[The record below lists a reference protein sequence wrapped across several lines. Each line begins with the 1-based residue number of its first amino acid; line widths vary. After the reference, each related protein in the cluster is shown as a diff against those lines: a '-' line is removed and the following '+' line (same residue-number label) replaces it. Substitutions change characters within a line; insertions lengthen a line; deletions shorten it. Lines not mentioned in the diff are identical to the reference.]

1 MHQISYDMSTQSTVD
16 KVVSGIPLLVSIL
29 VLFGGGVLGTWFLV
43 EENVYYFAYESSESG
58 FLDGRSTYDY
68 FLTEMSVKDTNGEY
82 DISYAEQ
89 NCNCENR
96 DGVFFNI
103 KLLIY
108 LVSLS
113 SILGLGILF
122 AREAPAVRDL
132 DLDNPVKKI
141 ISPMGRFS
149 VHVSTVVLIIF
160 LAGYIAFGIPGA
172 IEADYQGTLKE
183 CLYDSSMTIV
193 GSQDCFVDT
202 VNDQAELHSNWSLGL
217 APFILVIGVLIP
229 SIFSASS
236 AFDEMNIDPN
246 ASYSDAPS
254 EPEYFFDP
262 DGQILFDINT
272 GEVVAS
278 FVGEKRDFFYDED
291 AMILFDEGS
300 GEILFSPDV
309 KNNQ

>member
-1 MHQISYDMSTQSTVD
+1 MINQGTLD
-16 KVVSGIPLLVSIL
+16 KVVSAIPLLVSVL

-68 FLTEMSVKDTNGEY
+68 FLTEMSVMDTSGEY
-82 DISYAEQ
+82 DVAYGEQ

-108 LVSLS
+108 LVSFS

-122 AREAPAVRDL
+122 ARESSAVQGL
-132 DLDNPVKKI
+132 ALDNPVKKI
-141 ISPMGRFS
+141 ISPIGRFT

-160 LAGYIAFGIPGA
+160 LAGYIALGIPGA
-172 IEADYQGTLKE
+172 VQADYEGTLKE

-217 APFILVIGVLIP
+217 APFILIIGVLIP

-236 AFDEMNIDPN
+236 AFDEMNIDPH
-246 ASYSDAPS
+246 ASLSAIPSD
-254 EPEYFFDP
+254 PEYFFDP
-262 DGQILFDINT
+262 EGQILFDINT

-278 FVGEKRDFFYDED
+278 FVDEKRDFFYDED

-300 GEILFSPDV
+300 GEILFSPEIKD
-309 KNNQ
+309 K

>member
-1 MHQISYDMSTQSTVD
+1 MSAQNNIN
-16 KVVSGIPLLVSIL
+16 KGVSAIPLVISVL

-68 FLTEMSVKDTNGEY
+68 FLNEMAVSDTNGEY
-82 DISYAEQ
+82 DVAYDEQ

-108 LVSLS
+108 LILFS
-113 SILGLGILF
+113 SFLGTGILF
-122 AREAPAVRDL
+122 ARDAAAIKKLGSE
-132 DLDNPVKKI
+132 NPISKL
-141 ISPMGRFS
+141 ISPIGRFG
-149 VHVSTVVLIIF
+149 VHVSTVVLILF
-160 LAGYIAFGIPGA
+160 LAGYIVFGIPGA
-172 IEADYQGTLKE
+172 IEADYEGTLKE
-183 CLYDSSMTIV
+183 CLYDSSMSIV
-193 GSQDCFVDT
+193 GSEDCFVDT

-217 APFILVIGVLIP
+217 APFILIIGVLIP
-229 SIFSASS
+229 GIFSASS
-236 AFDEMNIDPN
+236 AFDEMTDKV
-246 ASYSDAPS
+246 SVSSDIVS

-262 DGQILFDINT
+262 EGQILFDINT

-278 FVGEKRDFFYDED
+278 FIGEERDFFYDED

-300 GEILFSPDV
+300 GEILFSPPVD
-309 KNNQ
+309 

>member
-1 MHQISYDMSTQSTVD
+1 MHQISCDMSTQSIVD

-58 FLDGRSTYDY
+58 FLDGKSTYDY
-68 FLTEMSVKDTNGEY
+68 FLNEMSVSDTKGEY
-82 DISYAEQ
+82 DIAYDEQ
-89 NCNCENR
+89 NCNCDNR

-108 LVSLS
+108 LVSFS

-122 AREAPAVRDL
+122 AREAPAVMNL
-132 DLDNPVKKI
+132 DLDHPVKKL
-141 ISPMGRFS
+141 ISPIGRFGI
-149 VHVSTVVLIIF
+149 HVSTIVLIIF

-172 IEADYQGTLKE
+172 IEADYEGTLKE

-217 APFILVIGVLIP
+217 APFILIIGVLIP

-236 AFDEMNIDPN
+236 AFDEMNMEPG
-246 ASYSDAPS
+246 ASYSEISS

-262 DGQILFDINT
+262 EGQILFDINT

-278 FVGEKRDFFYDED
+278 FVGEKRGFFYDED
-291 AMILFDEGS
+291 AMILFDEDS
-300 GEILFSPDV
+300 GEILFSPSVIED
-309 KNNQ
+309 